1 MEQVQA
7 QHRSKEISELTD
19 SINSLAV
26 LFKDFSVLVIEQGT
40 ILDRID
46 YNIENATVHVE
57 KANVHLDKALK
68 VEKSSRA
75 RGCLICLAVSVFV
88 CCVILVIKWS

>member
-1 MEQVQA
+1 MDESQVLEQEDMEQVTSK
-7 QHRSKEISELTD
+7 HRSKEISQLTD
-19 SINSLAV
+19 NINALAV

-57 KANVHLDKALK
+57 KANEHLEKAVE

-75 RGCLICLAVSVFV
+75 
-88 CCVILVIKWS
+88 